1 MDYEQTKVQ
10 KALVTKMKEMSAS
23 RIKHQ
28 PMKTVKAKI
37 SLKKKRAP
45 AASTSA
51 TRKQKSSSPTKN
63 ENAGQVYNMQHE
75 YNKRRVRMDSRLS
88 DEV

>member
-1 MDYEQTKVQ
+1 
-10 KALVTKMKEMSAS
+10 MKEMSAS
-23 RIKHQ
+23 RIKHM
-28 PMKTVKAKI
+28 PMKTVKTKI

-51 TRKQKSSSPTKN
+51 TRKKVKSSSPTKN

-75 YNKRRVRMDSRLS
+75 YSKRRNRMESRLS